1 MTYREGQVYPRGA
14 GAGCGGL
21 AIWQPGWAAV
31 FFLDIWINTANNA
44 PSFLKKCPLFL
55 GNSTHRQ
62 DDQELFSRI
71 APKDIHEFN
80 RTSSGCHVR
89 GGNGPNRAV
98 LAPAAPH
105 ID

>member
-44 PSFLKKCPLFL
+44 PVVLKKV
-55 GNSTHRQ
+55 STFSG
-62 DDQELFSRI
+62 ELQ
-71 APKDIHEFN
+71 
-80 RTSSGCHVR
+80 TQ
-89 GGNGPNRAV
+89 
-98 LAPAAPH
+98 
-105 ID
+105 